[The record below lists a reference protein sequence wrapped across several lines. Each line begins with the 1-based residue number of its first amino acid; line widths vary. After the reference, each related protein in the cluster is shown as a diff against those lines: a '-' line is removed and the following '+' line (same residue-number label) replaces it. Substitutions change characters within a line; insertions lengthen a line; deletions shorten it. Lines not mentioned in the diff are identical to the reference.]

1 MIRSLRPF
9 RATTSRMVALG
20 SLQSRRLQDFNS
32 GVRLA
37 LKFPSS
43 TRDRIGHDCSRVIY
57 RPCSLAIE
65 CETSEHDRAK
75 LLAWLA
81 IFIYP
86 VGLWLATFA
95 LLHLA
100 RNEIVMRPEGRLSVA
115 IAFLHSEYETGTYW
129 WELAEI
135 GRRFVL
141 VGLFVVV
148 QPGTI
153 IQIFVGTMFCAAFL
167 MVQLHARPYRRA
179 SDNYLALASSFC
191 VLILFTVSILYK
203 YDELT
208 SSVDVE
214 AKMSLEQK
222 DDFLYSHSLS
232 HLILFTS
239 VTGSLFSAA
248 AILFVQLGQ
257 EALRKSRLRRL
268 MMLGDHR
275 EAQVAAKSM
284 LNPRVLEEQ
293 IHGVGLYR
301 RSAQGRAVES
311 ARPLPTKGP
320 FHAFLSHSAQW
331 I

>member
-1 MIRSLRPF
+1 MI
-9 RATTSRMVALG
+9 
-20 SLQSRRLQDFNS
+20 
-32 GVRLA
+32 
-37 LKFPSS
+37 
-43 TRDRIGHDCSRVIY
+43 C
-57 RPCSLAIE
+57 RPCSLSIE
-65 CETSEHDRAK
+65 CGTSKHDRAK

-81 IFIYP
+81 IFNYP

-100 RNEIVMRPEGRLSVA
+100 RNEIVTRRDGRLSIA

-148 QPGTI
+148 KPGTI
-153 IQIFVGTMFCAAFL
+153 IQIFVGTMFSAAFL
-167 MVQLHARPYRRA
+167 MVQLQARPYRRA

-208 SSVDVE
+208 ASVDVE

-222 DDFLYSHSLS
+222 EDYLYSHSLS

-257 EALRKSRLRRL
+257 EALRKSRVRRL
-268 MMLGDHR
+268 IVARDNR
-275 EAQVAAKSM
+275 EAQVPADSM
-284 LNPRVLEEQ
+284 
-293 IHGVGLYR
+293 
-301 RSAQGRAVES
+301 RS
-311 ARPLPTKGP
+311 
-320 FHAFLSHSAQW
+320 
-331 I
+331 